1 MSVEYTVLSYIN
13 IELSSIQY
21 MGYLPNLALALILFI
36 NQVFAMFCCLSLLI
50 FICIPIPV
58 SFK

>member
-36 NQVFAMFCCLSLLI
+36 NQVFVREFQSLYLLSRMSLL
-50 FICIPIPV
+50 FP
-58 SFK
+58 S